1 MIDRI
6 VVHNFQSLKSVDIT
20 LGKLTVV
27 VGPSSS
33 GKTALMRALKALA
46 SNVRGSSFITQGAKK
61 ASISAHTANEV
72 ITLERSEAGGTYKL
86 SLNGADKV
94 YTKLGGAVP
103 EDITRALNLQPITT
117 ESSSINF
124 AGQFDRPYL
133 LDDSGATVARV
144 LGELTNVSTIFAA
157 VREANR
163 RRSAASS
170 TLKTRKA
177 DFEGLKD
184 QAMKFKALPQQQEA
198 IKAAEKAYERAVD
211 IQGSLT
217 RLEQMLDTVETAEL
231 LLSQAVIPDVPDIDD
246 VIDRYEEMSYFKN
259 LVVEWQKREKA
270 CAKAEEEILQASD
283 AEHSAQDQLHA
294 KLVELG
300 QCPTCGSEIK

>member
-6 VVHNFQSLKSVDIT
+6 AIHNFQSLKSVDIT

-33 GKTALMRALKALA
+33 GKTALMRALRALA
-46 SNVRGSSFITQGAKK
+46 SNVRGSQFITQGTKK
-61 ASISAHTANEV
+61 ASISAHTANGV

-163 RRSAASS
+163 RRTAASS

-184 QAMKFKALPQQQEA
+184 QAAKFKALPQQQEA

-231 LLSQAVIPDVPDIDD
+231 LLAQTVIPDVPDIDD

-259 LVVEWQKREKA
+259 LVVEWRHHEDLFGKYQDQIR
-270 CAKAEEEILQASD
+270 QAGD
-283 AEHSAQDQLHA
+283 EEHSAQDQLHA

>member
-1 MIDRI
+1 MINRVAI
-6 VVHNFQSLKSVDIT
+6 RNFQSLKKVDVE
-20 LGKLTVV
+20 LGALTVI
-27 VGPSSS
+27 VGASSS
-33 GKTALMRALKALA
+33 GKTAFMRALRALA
-46 SNVRGSSFITQGAKK
+46 SNVRGSSFITQGEKK
-61 ASISAHTANEV
+61 ASISAHTANGV
-72 ITLERSEAGGTYKL
+72 ITLERSEVGGQYKL
-86 SLNGADKV
+86 SLNGEDKV

-103 EDITRALNLQPITT
+103 ADITKALSLQPITT

-163 RRSAASS
+163 RRTAASS

-177 DFEGLKD
+177 DFDALKE
-184 QAMKFKALPQQQEA
+184 QASQFKELPRQQEA

-211 IQGSLT
+211 IDA
-217 RLEQMLDTVETAEL
+217 RLVRLQQMIATVDIAQTL
-231 LLSQAVIPDVPDIDD
+231 LADAVIPDVPAISS
-246 VIDRYEEMSYFKN
+246 IENAHSRMISFKTM
-259 LVVEWQKREKA
+259 VMEWQKWEKA
-270 CAKAEEEILQASD
+270 HRQAEEEIKRASD
-283 AEHSAQDQLHA
+283 EEHSAQDQLHA

>member
-1 MIDRI
+1 MLNRVEIR
-6 VVHNFQSLKSVDIT
+6 NFQSLKKVDIE
-20 LGKLTVV
+20 LGDLTVI
-27 VGPSSS
+27 VGASSS
-33 GKTALMRALKALA
+33 GKTAFMRALKALA

-61 ASISAHTANEV
+61 ASISAHTANGV
-72 ITLERSEAGGTYKL
+72 ITLERSEAGGQYKL
-86 SLNGADKV
+86 TQGGEDKV

-103 EDITRALNLQPITT
+103 DDITKALNLQPITT

-177 DFEGLKD
+177 DFEELKS
-184 QAMKFKALPQQQEA
+184 QAMKFKDLSAQQQA
-198 IKAAEKAYERAVD
+198 IKTAESAYESAVGIQGRIDRLQRMIDTVD
-211 IQGSLT
+211 IAQT
-217 RLEQMLDTVETAEL
+217 L
-231 LLSQAVIPDVPDIDD
+231 LGQAVIPSVPDISNIESLHSRMTSFKTLVLIWQQEERALVRADQD
-246 VIDRYEEMSYFKN
+246 VI
-259 LVVEWQKREKA
+259 A
-270 CAKAEEEILQASD
+270 AGD

>member
-33 GKTALMRALKALA
+33 GKTALMRALRALA
-46 SNVRGSSFITQGAKK
+46 SNVRGSQFITQGTKK
-61 ASISAHTANEV
+61 ASISAHTANGV

-163 RRSAASS
+163 RRTAASS

-184 QAMKFKALPQQQEA
+184 QAAKFKALPQQQEA

-231 LLSQAVIPDVPDIDD
+231 LLAQAVIPNVPEIDN
-246 VIDRYEEMSYFKN
+246 IQNLYQKMTSFRN
-259 LVVEWQKREKA
+259 LVVEWRHHEDLFGKYQDQIR
-270 CAKAEEEILQASD
+270 QASD
-283 AEHSAQDQLHA
+283 EEHSAQDQLHA

>member
-6 VVHNFQSLKSVDIT
+6 VAHNFQSLKSVDIT

-33 GKTALMRALKALA
+33 GKSALMRALRALA

-61 ASISAHTANEV
+61 ASISAQTANGV

-170 TLKTRKA
+170 TLKTRKS
-177 DFEGLKD
+177 DFDALKD
-184 QAMKFKALPQQQEA
+184 QAVKFKDLPAQQQA
-198 IKAAEKAYERAVD
+198 IKAAEEAYKRAVD
-211 IQGSLT
+211 VDG
-217 RLEQMLDTVETAEL
+217 RLVRLQQMIATVEIAQT
-231 LLSQAVIPDVPDIDD
+231 LLSDAVIPDVPNIEDIDGM
-246 VIDRYEEMSYFKN
+246 YGTMLYFRN
-259 LVVEWQKREKA
+259 LVIEWRHHEELHQKYREQ
-270 CAKAEEEILQASD
+270 IQQASD

>member
-1 MIDRI
+1 MIQRLE
-6 VVHNFQSLKSVDIT
+6 VRNFQSLKKVDLE
-20 LGKLTVV
+20 LGDLTVI
-27 VGPSSS
+27 VGASSS
-33 GKTALMRALKALA
+33 GKTALMRALRALA
-46 SNVRGSSFITQGAKK
+46 SNVRGSQFITQGAKK
-61 ASISAHTANEV
+61 ASISAHTANGIV
-72 ITLERSEAGGTYKL
+72 TLERSEAGGTYKL
-86 SLNGADKV
+86 SLNGEDKV

-163 RRSAASS
+163 RRTAASS

-184 QAMKFKALPQQQEA
+184 QATKFKALPQQQEA
-198 IKAAEKAYERAVD
+198 IKAAEKAYERAVAL
-211 IQGSLT
+211 QGSLT

-231 LLSQAVIPDVPDIDD
+231 LLSRAVIPAVPDISTVVNLHNRMIDFKLH
-246 VIDRYEEMSYFKN
+246 VID
-259 LVVEWQKREKA
+259 WQKWEKVIRE
-270 CAKAEEEILQASD
+270 AEEKIQQASD
-283 AEHSAQDQLHA
+283 EEHSAQDQLHA

>member
-1 MIDRI
+1 MLQSVAIR
-6 VVHNFQSLKSVDIT
+6 NFQSLKNVDIE
-20 LGKLTVV
+20 LGDLTVI
-27 VGPSSS
+27 VGASSS

-61 ASISAHTANEV
+61 ASISAHTANGV

-86 SLNGADKV
+86 TQNGEDKIF
-94 YTKLGGAVP
+94 TKLGGAVP
-103 EDITRALNLQPITT
+103 DEITRALNLQPITT

-163 RRSAASS
+163 RRSSASS
-170 TLKTRKA
+170 TLKTRKG
-177 DFEGLKD
+177 DFEELKS
-184 QAMKFKALPQQQEA
+184 QAQRFRDLPAQQEA
-198 IKAAEKAYERAVD
+198 IKAAEEAYERASD
-211 IQGSLT
+211 LQGRLT
-217 RLEQMLDTVETAEL
+217 RLEQMIDTVETAEL
-231 LLSQAVIPDVPDIDD
+231 LLARTVIPEVPDISN
-246 VIDRYEEMSYFKN
+246 IENLYGKMLSFKN
-259 LVVEWQKREKA
+259 LAVEWQSWEKA
-270 CAKAEEEILQASD
+270 CAKAEQEIQQASD
-283 AEHSAQDQLHA
+283 EEHSAQDQLHA
-294 KLVELG
+294 RLVELG